1 MNATSKNRS
10 AILRHLRKQA
20 AAEEDQEKLRSIAVQ
35 VLRVLKRDDSPS
47 AVHPWTEKVRSLRK
61 KLRFS
66 QTQLAAKLGCSAMTV
81 SRWERG
87 RQDPPTPCLVEM
99 GKLAGPSEG
108 WAFWNMAGI
117 TIEDVRAM
125 LNGQAAGK
133 P

>member
-10 AILRHLRKQA
+10 AMLRHLRKQA

-66 QTQLAAKLGCSAMTV
+66 QTQLAAKLGVLRDDSLALGKRSARAPHPLLGGNGEAGGTF
-81 SRWERG
+81 G
-87 RQDPPTPCLVEM
+87 RLGILEY
-99 GKLAGPSEG
+99 G
-108 WAFWNMAGI
+108 W
-117 TIEDVRAM
+117 DHD
-125 LNGQAAGK
+125 
-133 P
+133 

>member
-66 QTQLAAKLGCSAMTV
+66 QTQLAAKLMTV

-87 RQDPPTPCLVEM
+87 RQELPTRCLVET